1 MEFFLDTADTAEIA
15 ALSEIL
21 PIDGVTTNPTILSK
35 SGKKPADFFAE
46 LEGVLTPEQK
56 IIAQVIAPDKEGM
69 LADARK
75 INQIRGGKNIVV
87 KIPVTTEGY
96 KAMKAAVAEGISVL
110 ATGIYSPDQAFW
122 AAKIGVDYLAPYVNR
137 MDNYGDGVAQ
147 VAELIQTLK
156 QYGMKAKVCAAS
168 FKNTAQVH
176 KLLAAGT
183 PAITVNPA
191 VVRAMIGHLGTPF
204 AVDQFNADWQ
214 AAYGTCE
221 LGL

>member
-1 MEFFLDTADTAEIA
+1 MEFFLDTADTTEIA

-87 KIPVTTEGY
+87 KIPVTPEGY

-204 AVDQFNADWQ
+204 AVEQFDADWQ
-214 AAYGTCE
+214 AAYGSSE